1 MSERPIAVAEPQT
14 RRGARI
20 LARNMLKRLQTQGYS
35 EQQIAAMVTEL
46 QGLMHRPAA
55 PRAPTLSPV
64 R

>member
-46 QGLMHRPAA
+46 QTLVPRPAS
-55 PRAPTLSPV
+55 PRASTLSPA